1 MQTSVRLFLLA
12 FMIFSSGTSRAEDA
26 ISAPRLSESSNYSEF
41 WEAQFLFESGAYSA
55 SEFLITSFPL
65 SKHHG
70 LMISTLKPPQGT
82 NAFGKQIIVKNGR
95 KRSGWHYDNNAGALY
110 IYQHELSGRR
120 PEYLLRL
127 NNTAA
132 EVDIAF
138 KSDLR
143 PIPIIPS
150 GAANGLPEV
159 TLIAPVACALG
170 RWRAGPEIGGKG
182 RAAPW
187 QELGYGVGYALHIVQ
202 DRDLSESLVRW
213 QRFSAIP
220 AFRTNGAGGHAM
232 PFLHVFTRPDNT
244 VKAVLVLL
252 APSGEQVR
260 FEDIKLEQVG
270 DASWRLA
277 AKSDGATVKGMID
290 TAAPIDKFV
299 LKDHL
304 NGIERMMAGA
314 LSTIERSRN
323 QMNYRLEISQAG
335 SAATIAGTMIYED
348 ITLEAKKERP
358 RRMRR

>member
-1 MQTSVRLFLLA
+1 MQTSVRLFLLVLT
-12 FMIFSSGTSRAEDA
+12 ILNSGTSRAKDA
-26 ISAPRLSESSNYSEF
+26 ISAPQLRENSNYSEF

-82 NAFGKQIIVKNGR
+82 DGFGKQIIIKNGR
-95 KRSGWHYDNNAGALY
+95 KRSGWHYDGSADALN

-138 KSDLR
+138 KSELR
-143 PIPIIPS
+143 SIPIIHS
-150 GAANGLPEV
+150 DAANGLPEV
-159 TLIAPVACALG
+159 TLVAPAAYALG

-182 RAAPW
+182 HADQWR
-187 QELGYGVGYALHIVQ
+187 ELGHGVGYALHIVQ

-213 QRFSAIP
+213 QRFSSIP
-220 AFRTNGAGGHAM
+220 AFRTGGAADHTM
-232 PFLHVFTRPDNT
+232 PFLHVFTRPDDT
-244 VKAVLVLL
+244 VAAVLVLVG
-252 APSGEQVR
+252 PDGTHMR
-260 FEDIKLEQVG
+260 FDNVKLELVRTG
-270 DASWRLA
+270 TWMLVAT
-277 AKSDGATVKGMID
+277 SDVAIVRGEIET
-290 TAAPIDKFV
+290 TTPIEKFV

-304 NGIERMMAGA
+304 NGIERMMAGT
-314 LSTIERSRN
+314 LSTIERSRD
-323 QMNYRLEISQAG
+323 QVNYRLEISQAG
-335 SAATIAGTMIYED
+335 NTDVVSGTMIYED